1 MEAKSETNKQISSFL
16 FILWAGGAAL
26 LSYSLVY
33 ALRKPFT
40 AATFDGMDFFG
51 MDYKVATTIMQ
62 IFGYLISKFFA
73 IKIVSELKR
82 ENRLKFMIFSVAL
95 AELALVFFGLLPQPF
110 NVFALFFN
118 GLALGCMW
126 GVIFSFIEG
135 RKVTD
140 ILASL
145 LGVSM
150 AVSSGMTKY
159 IEYKNKI
166 QEKCNYCTTYQCI
179 SVFYKKNVELHLL
192 LILAIDSVIYSF
204 YVTILLCKKA
214 PVFD

>member
-150 AVSSGMTKY
+150 AVSSGMA
-159 IEYKNKI
+159 NKI

>member
-82 ENRLKFMIFSVAL
+82 EDRLKFMVCSVAL
-95 AELALVFFGLLPQPF
+95 AELASDYPPNPLMCLPY
-110 NVFALFFN
+110 
-118 GLALGCMW
+118 
-126 GVIFSFIEG
+126 SS
-135 RKVTD
+135 TD
-140 ILASL
+140 WHWDACGESSS
-145 LGVSM
+145 VS
-150 AVSSGMTKY
+150 
-159 IEYKNKI
+159 
-166 QEKCNYCTTYQCI
+166 
-179 SVFYKKNVELHLL
+179 
-192 LILAIDSVIYSF
+192 
-204 YVTILLCKKA
+204 
-214 PVFD
+214 